1 MLSPEIRRKIRSIE
15 IRTSRLVSDV
25 LAGQYRSAFKGRG
38 MEFEEVR
45 PYLVGDDVR
54 AIDWNVS
61 ARVGVPHI
69 KLFREERELTVL
81 LAVDLSGSLSFGTRR
96 ELKRE
101 LVAEVAATLAFSAI
115 RSNDRVGM
123 LLFTDRTEAFV
134 PPKKGPRHV
143 LRIVRDLLAFEP
155 QGRGTNIS
163 RALDEVARSLSK
175 RSVVCVVSDFLEAH
189 APVQHTKNASPT
201 IARAHENLKHESWE
215 HALAR
220 LRRRHDVIPIVVGD
234 VRERELPNVGIIELE
249 DLETRARRFF
259 DTSSRWVREGWSEV
273 AAERAEAR
281 DRHFRRAR
289 IEPLV
294 LETGEDPIPPLRAY
308 FTRREAM
315 RSGRRGA

>member
-1 MLSPEIRRKIRSIE
+1 
-15 IRTSRLVSDV
+15 VSDV

-155 QGRGTNIS
+155 QGRGTNIA

-175 RSVVCVVSDFLEAH
+175 RSVVCVVSDFLEAP
-189 APVQHTKNASPT
+189 APVQHTSNASPT
-201 IARAHENLKHESWE
+201 TAPARESWE

>member
-61 ARVGVPHI
+61 ARVGSPHI

-81 LAVDLSGSLSFGTRR
+81 LAVDLSGSLAFGTRG

-123 LLFTDRTEAFV
+123 LLFTDRTEAYV
-134 PPKKGPRHV
+134 PPRKGPRHV
-143 LRIVRDLLAFEP
+143 LRIVRDLLAFRPE
-155 QGRGTNIS
+155 GRGTDIA
-163 RALDEVARSLSK
+163 RALDEAARSLSK
-175 RSVVCVVSDFLEAH
+175 RSVVCVVSDFLDFPRADD
-189 APVQHTKNASPT
+189 
-201 IARAHENLKHESWE
+201 ARRAATTDEGETSLSREPWDQ
-215 HALAR
+215 ALAR

-234 VRERELPNVGIIELE
+234 IRERELPNVGIVELE
-249 DLETRARRFF
+249 DLETGERRRF

-273 AAERAEAR
+273 AAERAASR
-281 DRHFRRAR
+281 DQRFRRAR

-294 LETGEDPIPPLRAY
+294 LETGEDPIPPLRTY
-308 FTRREAM
+308 FTRREAL
-315 RSGRRGA
+315 RSGRRGT

>member
-81 LAVDLSGSLSFGTRR
+81 LAVDLSGSLSFGTRH

-155 QGRGTNIS
+155 QGRGTNIA

-189 APVQHTKNASPT
+189 APVQHTSNASPT
-201 IARAHENLKHESWE
+201 TAPARESWE